1 MEDRKEAGLKFDLFD
16 VSKIIFERGT
26 TAKGYEYEIDIE
38 NAVKID
44 PVDLTKF
51 QIYFYISIGSKEQ
64 EKPLSM
70 QVEAVG
76 HFELLGDLTEDV
88 IDNYRNISA
97 PSIVYPYVRAFIS
110 NLMLQSG
117 LNPVNLP
124 PINFATNQVV
134 GGSNAEVGE

>member
-1 MEDRKEAGLKFDLFD
+1 MEDKKEAGLKFDLFD
-16 VSKIIFERGT
+16 VSKIILERGT
-26 TAKGYEYEIDIE
+26 NAKGYLYEINIE
-38 NAVKID
+38 NAIKID
-44 PVDLTKF
+44 SVDFSKF

-64 EKPLSM
+64 DKPLTI

-76 HFELLGDLTEDV
+76 HFELFGDLTEDV

-97 PSIVYPYVRAFIS
+97 PSIVYPYIRAFIS

-124 PINFATNQVV
+124 PINFATNHVV
-134 GGSNAEVGE
+134 GGSNV

>member
-1 MEDRKEAGLKFDLFD
+1 MEDKKEAGLKFDLFD

-26 TAKGYEYEIDIE
+26 TAKGYVYEINIE

-51 QIYFYISIGSKEQ
+51 QVYFYISIGSKEQ

-76 HFELLGDLTEDV
+76 HFELFGDLTEDV
-88 IDNYRNISA
+88 IDNYHNISA
-97 PSIVYPYVRAFIS
+97 PSIVYPYIRAFLS

-124 PINFATNQVV
+124 PINFATNHVV
-134 GGSNAEVGE
+134 GGSNVEIIE